1 MAIFRVKKTRDFTIM
16 SNHHLRDKKL
26 SLKAKGLLSL
36 ILSLPEDWDY
46 TLKGLSY
53 ICKEGIDAVRM
64 AVKELED
71 AGYIE
76 RRRFRNE
83 KGQLKS
89 IEYIIHEIPE
99 TEQEDTPEEPK
110 SENTAQEPVFCEP
123 ISEKSIEE
131 APTSE
136 IPMLGKATQLNT
148 NIQNTK
154 EINTDV
160 IKYPSINLSPEAKS
174 ETVSNIEPED
184 CQYVCSANADLRSS
198 ALLGGTRWI
207 DRYNQNIE
215 FVKSNIEYDG
225 LCTIHDKATLDNIV
239 SIMAEVLTVDR
250 HSYTIEGCEYPAVLI
265 KKRFSEVDYAVMD
278 AFLMQ
283 FENKTE
289 KIRNIKSYLIT
300 SMYNAPSTASA
311 QIHNTVIHDIYGMQR
326 KI

>member
-123 ISEKSIEE
+123 ILENQIEE

-160 IKYPSINLSPEAKS
+160 IKYPSINPSPEAKS
-174 ETVSNIEPED
+174 ETVSSIEPEE
-184 CQYVCSANADLRSS
+184 
-198 ALLGGTRWI
+198 RWI

-265 KKRFSEVDYAVMD
+265 KKRFSEIDYSVMD

-289 KIRNIKSYLIT
+289 KIRNIKAYLIT

-311 QIHNTVIHDIYGMQR
+311 QIHNTVIHDIYGCGIY
-326 KI
+326 KNK

>member
-53 ICKEGIDAVRM
+53 ICKEGVDAVRM

-99 TEQEDTPEEPK
+99 TAEEEDTTEEPK
-110 SENTAQEPVFCEP
+110 SENTAQEPVFCQP
-123 ISEKSIEE
+123 ISEKSIEG

-136 IPMLGKATQLNT
+136 IPILVGTTQLNT

-154 EINTDV
+154 GKNTDLS
-160 IKYPSINLSPEAKS
+160 KYPSINPSKEKKS
-174 ETVSNIEPED
+174 ETLSDSQAEE
-184 CQYVCSANADLRSS
+184 
-198 ALLGGTRWI
+198 RWI

-215 FVKSNIEYDG
+215 FIKSNIEYDG
-225 LCTIHDKATLDNIV
+225 LCTIHDRATLDNIV

-265 KKRFSEVDYAVMD
+265 KKRFSEVDYSVMD

-311 QIHNTVIHDIYGMQR
+311 QIHNAVIHDIYGMQC
-326 KI
+326 

>member
-53 ICKEGIDAVRM
+53 ICKEGVDAVRM

-99 TEQEDTPEEPK
+99 TAEEEDTTEEPK
-110 SENTAQEPVFCEP
+110 SENTVQEPVFCQP

-160 IKYPSINLSPEAKS
+160 IKYPSINPSPEINLKAM
-174 ETVSNIEPED
+174 SNAELEE
-184 CQYVCSANADLRSS
+184 
-198 ALLGGTRWI
+198 RWI

-215 FVKSNIEYDG
+215 FIKSNIEYDG
-225 LCTIHDKATLDNIV
+225 LCTIHDRATLDNIV

-265 KKRFSEVDYAVMD
+265 KKRFSEIDYSVMD

-289 KIRNIKSYLIT
+289 KIRNIKAYLIT

>member
-131 APTSE
+131 VPTSE

-160 IKYPSINLSPEAKS
+160 IKYPSINPSPEAKS
-174 ETVSNIEPED
+174 ETVSSIEPEE
-184 CQYVCSANADLRSS
+184 
-198 ALLGGTRWI
+198 RWI

-215 FVKSNIEYDG
+215 FVKNNIEYDG

-265 KKRFSEVDYAVMD
+265 KKRFSEIDYSVMD

-289 KIRNIKSYLIT
+289 KIRNIKAYLIT

>member
-99 TEQEDTPEEPK
+99 TEQEDTQEEPK
-110 SENTAQEPVFCEP
+110 SENSMQEPDFYEP
-123 ISEKSIEE
+123 ILENQIEE

-160 IKYPSINLSPEAKS
+160 IKYPSINLSPENNLKAM
-174 ETVSNIEPED
+174 SNAELEE
-184 CQYVCSANADLRSS
+184 
-198 ALLGGTRWI
+198 RWI

-215 FVKSNIEYDG
+215 FVKNNIEYDG

-265 KKRFSEVDYAVMD
+265 KKRFSEIDYSVMD

-289 KIRNIKSYLIT
+289 KIRNIKAYLIT

-311 QIHNTVIHDIYGMQR
+311 QIHNAVIHDIYGMQR

>member
-110 SENTAQEPVFCEP
+110 SEKTAQEPVFCEP

-131 APTSE
+131 VPTSE
-136 IPMLGKATQLNT
+136 IPMLGKTTQLNT

-160 IKYPSINLSPEAKS
+160 IKYPSINPSPEAKS
-174 ETVSNIEPED
+174 ETVSSIEPEE
-184 CQYVCSANADLRSS
+184 
-198 ALLGGTRWI
+198 RWI

-215 FVKSNIEYDG
+215 FVKNNIEYDG

-265 KKRFSEVDYAVMD
+265 KKRFSEVDYSVMD

-311 QIHNTVIHDIYGMQR
+311 QIHNAVIHDIYGMR
-326 KI
+326 R

>member
-110 SENTAQEPVFCEP
+110 SENSMQEPDFYEP
-123 ISEKSIEE
+123 ILENQIEE

-136 IPMLGKATQLNT
+136 IPMLGKATQLKN

-160 IKYPSINLSPEAKS
+160 IKYPSINPSPENNLKAM
-174 ETVSNIEPED
+174 SNAELEE
-184 CQYVCSANADLRSS
+184 
-198 ALLGGTRWI
+198 RWI

-215 FVKSNIEYDG
+215 FVKNNIEYDG

-265 KKRFSEVDYAVMD
+265 KKRFSEIDYSVMD

-289 KIRNIKSYLIT
+289 KIRNIKAYLIT

>member
-53 ICKEGIDAVRM
+53 ICKEGVDAVRM

-99 TEQEDTPEEPK
+99 TAEEEDTTEEPK
-110 SENTAQEPVFCEP
+110 SENTVQEPVFCQP
-123 ISEKSIEE
+123 ISEKSIEG

-136 IPMLGKATQLNT
+136 IPILVGTTQLNT

-154 EINTDV
+154 GKNTDLS
-160 IKYPSINLSPEAKS
+160 KYPSINPSKEKKS
-174 ETVSNIEPED
+174 ETLSDSQAEE
-184 CQYVCSANADLRSS
+184 
-198 ALLGGTRWI
+198 RWI

-215 FVKSNIEYDG
+215 FIKSNIEYDG
-225 LCTIHDKATLDNIV
+225 LCTIHDRATLDNIV

-265 KKRFSEVDYAVMD
+265 KKRFSEVDYSVMD

-311 QIHNTVIHDIYGMQR
+311 QIHNAVIHDIYGMQC
-326 KI
+326 

>member
-53 ICKEGIDAVRM
+53 ICKEGVDAVRM

-83 KGQLKS
+83 RGQLKS
-89 IEYIIHEIPE
+89 IEYIIHEVPE
-99 TEQEDTPEEPK
+99 TEEDTIEEPK
-110 SENTAQEPVFCEP
+110 SENTAQEPVFCQP
-123 ISEKSIEE
+123 IPEKSIEE

-136 IPMLGKATQLNT
+136 IPILVGTTQLNT

-154 EINTDV
+154 EEKTDL
-160 IKYPSINLSPEAKS
+160 IKNPSINLSPKNNLETKS
-174 ETVSNIEPED
+174 NAESED
-184 CQYVCSANADLRSS
+184 CQYVCSANADLWSS

-215 FVKSNIEYDG
+215 FIKSNIEYDG
-225 LCTIHDKATLDNIV
+225 LCTIHDRATLDNIV

-265 KKRFSEVDYAVMD
+265 KKRFSEVDYSVMD

-311 QIHNTVIHDIYGMQR
+311 QIHNAVIHDIYGMR
-326 KI
+326 R

>member
-26 SLKAKGLLSL
+26 SLKG
-36 ILSLPEDWDY
+36 
-46 TLKGLSY
+46 
-53 ICKEGIDAVRM
+53 M

-99 TEQEDTPEEPK
+99 TEQEDTQEEPK
-110 SENTAQEPVFCEP
+110 SENSMQEPDFYEP
-123 ISEKSIEE
+123 ILENQIEE

-160 IKYPSINLSPEAKS
+160 IKYPSINPSPENNLKAM
-174 ETVSNIEPED
+174 SNAELEE
-184 CQYVCSANADLRSS
+184 
-198 ALLGGTRWI
+198 RWI

-215 FVKSNIEYDG
+215 FVKNNIEYDG

-265 KKRFSEVDYAVMD
+265 KKRFSEIDYSVMD

-289 KIRNIKSYLIT
+289 KIRNIKAYLIT

>member
-53 ICKEGIDAVRM
+53 ICKEGVDAVRM

-71 AGYIE
+71 SGYIE

-83 KGQLKS
+83 RGQLKS

-99 TEQEDTPEEPK
+99 TAEEEDTTEEMK
-110 SENTAQEPVFCEP
+110 SENTAQEPVFCQP

-136 IPMLGKATQLNT
+136 IPILVGTTQLNT

-154 EINTDV
+154 EEKTDL
-160 IKYPSINLSPEAKS
+160 IKNPSINPSPEAKS
-174 ETVSNIEPED
+174 ETVSSIEPEE
-184 CQYVCSANADLRSS
+184 
-198 ALLGGTRWI
+198 RWI

-215 FVKSNIEYDG
+215 FVKNNIEYDG
-225 LCTIHDKATLDNIV
+225 LCTIHDRATLDNIV

-265 KKRFSEVDYAVMD
+265 KKRFSEVDYSVMD

-311 QIHNTVIHDIYGMQR
+311 QIHNSVIHDIYGMQR
-326 KI
+326 

>member
-53 ICKEGIDAVRM
+53 ICKEGVDAVRM

-99 TEQEDTPEEPK
+99 TAEEEDTTEEPK
-110 SENTAQEPVFCEP
+110 SENTVQEPVFCQP

-136 IPMLGKATQLNT
+136 IPILVGTTQLNT

-154 EINTDV
+154 GKNTDLS
-160 IKYPSINLSPEAKS
+160 KYPSINPSKEKKS
-174 ETVSNIEPED
+174 ETLSDSQAEE
-184 CQYVCSANADLRSS
+184 
-198 ALLGGTRWI
+198 RWI

-215 FVKSNIEYDG
+215 FIKSNIEYDG
-225 LCTIHDKATLDNIV
+225 LCTIHDRATLDNIV

-265 KKRFSEVDYAVMD
+265 KKRFSEVDYSVMD

-311 QIHNTVIHDIYGMQR
+311 QIHNAVIHDIYGMQC
-326 KI
+326 

>member
-53 ICKEGIDAVRM
+53 ICKEGVDAVRM

-99 TEQEDTPEEPK
+99 TAEEEDTTEEPK
-110 SENTAQEPVFCEP
+110 SENTAQEPVFCQP

-136 IPMLGKATQLNT
+136 IPILVGTTQLNT
-148 NIQNTK
+148 NIQSTK
-154 EINTDV
+154 EEKTDLS
-160 IKYPSINLSPEAKS
+160 KYPSINLSKEKKS
-174 ETVSNIEPED
+174 ETLSDSQAEE
-184 CQYVCSANADLRSS
+184 
-198 ALLGGTRWI
+198 RWI

-215 FVKSNIEYDG
+215 FIKNNIEYDG
-225 LCTIHDKATLDNIV
+225 LCTIHDRATLDNIV

-265 KKRFSEVDYAVMD
+265 KKRFSEVDYSVMD

-311 QIHNTVIHDIYGMQR
+311 QIHNAVIHDIYGMQC
-326 KI
+326 

>member
-160 IKYPSINLSPEAKS
+160 IKYPSINLSPENNLKAM
-174 ETVSNIEPED
+174 SNAELEE
-184 CQYVCSANADLRSS
+184 
-198 ALLGGTRWI
+198 RWI

-215 FVKSNIEYDG
+215 FVKNNIEYDG

-265 KKRFSEVDYAVMD
+265 KKRFSEIDYSVMD

-289 KIRNIKSYLIT
+289 KIRNIKAYLIT

-311 QIHNTVIHDIYGMQR
+311 QIHNAVIHDIYGCGIY
-326 KI
+326 KNK

>member
-53 ICKEGIDAVRM
+53 ICKEGVDAVRM

-99 TEQEDTPEEPK
+99 TAEEEDTTEEPK
-110 SENTAQEPVFCEP
+110 SENTAQEPVFCQP
-123 ISEKSIEE
+123 ISEKSIEG

-136 IPMLGKATQLNT
+136 IPILVGTTQLNN

-154 EINTDV
+154 GKNTDLS
-160 IKYPSINLSPEAKS
+160 KYPSINPSKEKKS
-174 ETVSNIEPED
+174 ETLSDSQAEE
-184 CQYVCSANADLRSS
+184 
-198 ALLGGTRWI
+198 RWI

-215 FVKSNIEYDG
+215 FIKSNIEYDG
-225 LCTIHDKATLDNIV
+225 LCTIHDRATLDNIV

-265 KKRFSEVDYAVMD
+265 KKRFSEVDYSVMD

-311 QIHNTVIHDIYGMQR
+311 QIHNAVIHDIYGMQC
-326 KI
+326 

>member
-110 SENTAQEPVFCEP
+110 SENSMQEPDFCEP
-123 ISEKSIEE
+123 ILENQIEE

-160 IKYPSINLSPEAKS
+160 IKYPSINLSPENNLKAM
-174 ETVSNIEPED
+174 SNAELEE
-184 CQYVCSANADLRSS
+184 
-198 ALLGGTRWI
+198 RWI

-215 FVKSNIEYDG
+215 FVKNNIEYEG

>member
-53 ICKEGIDAVRM
+53 ICKEGVDAVRM

-99 TEQEDTPEEPK
+99 TEEDTTEEPK
-110 SENTAQEPVFCEP
+110 SENTAQEPVFCQP

-136 IPMLGKATQLNT
+136 IPILVGTTQLNT

-154 EINTDV
+154 GRNTDLS
-160 IKYPSINLSPEAKS
+160 KYPSINLSPKNNLETKS
-174 ETVSNIEPED
+174 NAETEE
-184 CQYVCSANADLRSS
+184 
-198 ALLGGTRWI
+198 RWI

-215 FVKSNIEYDG
+215 FIKSNIEYDG
-225 LCTIHDKATLDNIV
+225 LCTIHDRATLDNIV

-265 KKRFSEVDYAVMD
+265 KKRFSEVDYSVMD

-311 QIHNTVIHDIYGMQR
+311 QIHNAVIHDIYGMQC
-326 KI
+326 

>member
-83 KGQLKS
+83 RGQLKS
-89 IEYIIHEIPE
+89 IEYIIHEVPE
-99 TEQEDTPEEPK
+99 TEEDTIEEPK
-110 SENTAQEPVFCEP
+110 SENTAQEPVFCQP
-123 ISEKSIEE
+123 IPEKSIEE

-136 IPMLGKATQLNT
+136 IPILAGTTQLNT

-154 EINTDV
+154 GRNTDLS
-160 IKYPSINLSPEAKS
+160 KYPSINLSPK
-174 ETVSNIEPED
+174 NNLEPE
-184 CQYVCSANADLRSS
+184 SNAESEE
-198 ALLGGTRWI
+198 RWI

-215 FVKSNIEYDG
+215 FVKSNIEYEG
-225 LCTIHDKATLDNIV
+225 LCTIHDRATLDNIV

-265 KKRFSEVDYAVMD
+265 KKRFSEVDYSVMD

-311 QIHNTVIHDIYGMQR
+311 QIHNAVIHDIYGMQR
-326 KI
+326 

>member
-53 ICKEGIDAVRM
+53 ICKEGVDAVRM

-89 IEYIIHEIPE
+89 IEYFIHEIPE
-99 TEQEDTPEEPK
+99 TAEEEDTTEEPK
-110 SENTAQEPVFCEP
+110 SENTAQEPVFCQP
-123 ISEKSIEE
+123 ISEKSIEG

-136 IPMLGKATQLNT
+136 IPILVGTTQLNT

-154 EINTDV
+154 GRNTDL
-160 IKYPSINLSPEAKS
+160 IKYPSINPSKEKKS
-174 ETVSNIEPED
+174 ETLSDSQAED

-198 ALLGGTRWI
+198 
-207 DRYNQNIE
+207 
-215 FVKSNIEYDG
+215 
-225 LCTIHDKATLDNIV
+225 
-239 SIMAEVLTVDR
+239 
-250 HSYTIEGCEYPAVLI
+250 
-265 KKRFSEVDYAVMD
+265 
-278 AFLMQ
+278 
-283 FENKTE
+283 
-289 KIRNIKSYLIT
+289 
-300 SMYNAPSTASA
+300 
-311 QIHNTVIHDIYGMQR
+311 
-326 KI
+326 

>member
-110 SENTAQEPVFCEP
+110 SENSMQEPDFYEP
-123 ISEKSIEE
+123 ILENQIEE

-160 IKYPSINLSPEAKS
+160 IKYPSINPSPENNLKAM
-174 ETVSNIEPED
+174 SNAELEE
-184 CQYVCSANADLRSS
+184 
-198 ALLGGTRWI
+198 RWI

-215 FVKSNIEYDG
+215 FVKNNIEYDG

-265 KKRFSEVDYAVMD
+265 KKRFSEIDYSVMD

-289 KIRNIKSYLIT
+289 KIRNIKAYLIT

-326 KI
+326 

>member
-53 ICKEGIDAVRM
+53 ICKEGVDAVRM

-99 TEQEDTPEEPK
+99 TAEEEDTTEEPK
-110 SENTAQEPVFCEP
+110 SENTAQEPVFCQP

-136 IPMLGKATQLNT
+136 IPILVGTTQLNT
-148 NIQNTK
+148 NIQSTK
-154 EINTDV
+154 EEKTDLS
-160 IKYPSINLSPEAKS
+160 KYPSINLSKEKKS
-174 ETVSNIEPED
+174 ETLSDSQAEE
-184 CQYVCSANADLRSS
+184 
-198 ALLGGTRWI
+198 RWI

-215 FVKSNIEYDG
+215 FIKSNIEYDG
-225 LCTIHDKATLDNIV
+225 LCTIHDRATLDNIV

-265 KKRFSEVDYAVMD
+265 KKRFSEVDYSVMD

-311 QIHNTVIHDIYGMQR
+311 QIHNAVIHDIYGMQR
-326 KI
+326 

>member
-99 TEQEDTPEEPK
+99 TEQEDTQEEPK
-110 SENTAQEPVFCEP
+110 SENSMQEPDFYEP
-123 ISEKSIEE
+123 ILENQIEE

-160 IKYPSINLSPEAKS
+160 IKYPSINPSPENNLKAM
-174 ETVSNIEPED
+174 SNAELEE
-184 CQYVCSANADLRSS
+184 
-198 ALLGGTRWI
+198 RWI

-215 FVKSNIEYDG
+215 FVKNNIEYDG

-265 KKRFSEVDYAVMD
+265 KKRFSEIDYSVMD

-289 KIRNIKSYLIT
+289 KIRNIKAYLIT

>member
-1 MAIFRVKKTRDFTIM
+1 MAIFRVKKTRYFTIM

-160 IKYPSINLSPEAKS
+160 IKYPSINLSPENNLKAM
-174 ETVSNIEPED
+174 SNAELEE
-184 CQYVCSANADLRSS
+184 
-198 ALLGGTRWI
+198 RWI

-215 FVKSNIEYDG
+215 FVKNNIEYDG

-265 KKRFSEVDYAVMD
+265 KKRFSEIDYSVMD

-289 KIRNIKSYLIT
+289 KIRNIKAYLIT

-311 QIHNTVIHDIYGMQR
+311 QIHNAVIHDIYGCGIY
-326 KI
+326 KNK

>member
-110 SENTAQEPVFCEP
+110 SENSMQEPDFCEP
-123 ISEKSIEE
+123 ILENQIEE
-131 APTSE
+131 APTTE

-160 IKYPSINLSPEAKS
+160 IKYPSINLSPENNLKAM
-174 ETVSNIEPED
+174 SNAELEE
-184 CQYVCSANADLRSS
+184 
-198 ALLGGTRWI
+198 RWI

-215 FVKSNIEYDG
+215 FVKNNIEYEG

-265 KKRFSEVDYAVMD
+265 KKRFSEIDYSVMD

-289 KIRNIKSYLIT
+289 KIRNIKAYLIT

>member
-53 ICKEGIDAVRM
+53 ICKEGVDAVRM

-89 IEYIIHEIPE
+89 IEYIIHEVPE
-99 TEQEDTPEEPK
+99 TEEDTIEEPK
-110 SENTAQEPVFCEP
+110 SENTTQEPVFCQP

-136 IPMLGKATQLNT
+136 IPILVGTTQLNT

-154 EINTDV
+154 GKNTDLS
-160 IKYPSINLSPEAKS
+160 KYPSINPSKEKKS
-174 ETVSNIEPED
+174 ETLSDSQAEE
-184 CQYVCSANADLRSS
+184 
-198 ALLGGTRWI
+198 RWI

-215 FVKSNIEYDG
+215 FIKSNIEYEG
-225 LCTIHDKATLDNIV
+225 LSTIHDRATLDNIV

-265 KKRFSEVDYAVMD
+265 KKRFSEVDYSVMD

-311 QIHNTVIHDIYGMQR
+311 QIHNAVIHDIYGMQC
-326 KI
+326 

>member
-110 SENTAQEPVFCEP
+110 SENSMQEPDFCEP
-123 ISEKSIEE
+123 ILENQIEE

-160 IKYPSINLSPEAKS
+160 IKYPSINPSQEAKS
-174 ETVSNIEPED
+174 ETVSSIEPEE
-184 CQYVCSANADLRSS
+184 
-198 ALLGGTRWI
+198 RWI

-265 KKRFSEVDYAVMD
+265 KKRFSEIDYSVMD

-289 KIRNIKSYLIT
+289 KIRNIKAYLIT

-311 QIHNTVIHDIYGMQR
+311 QIHNTVIHDIYGMQC

>member
-99 TEQEDTPEEPK
+99 TEQEDTQEEPK
-110 SENTAQEPVFCEP
+110 SENSMQEPDFCEP
-123 ISEKSIEE
+123 ILENQIEE

-160 IKYPSINLSPEAKS
+160 IKYPSINPSQEAKS
-174 ETVSNIEPED
+174 ETVSSIEPEE
-184 CQYVCSANADLRSS
+184 
-198 ALLGGTRWI
+198 RWI

-215 FVKSNIEYDG
+215 FVKNNIEYEG

>member
-99 TEQEDTPEEPK
+99 TEQEDTQEEPK
-110 SENTAQEPVFCEP
+110 SENSMQEPDFCEP
-123 ISEKSIEE
+123 ILENQIEE

-160 IKYPSINLSPEAKS
+160 IKYPSINLSPENNLKAM
-174 ETVSNIEPED
+174 SNAELEE
-184 CQYVCSANADLRSS
+184 
-198 ALLGGTRWI
+198 RWI

-215 FVKSNIEYDG
+215 FVKNNIEYDG

-265 KKRFSEVDYAVMD
+265 KKRFSEIDYSVMD

-289 KIRNIKSYLIT
+289 KIRNIKAYLIT

-311 QIHNTVIHDIYGMQR
+311 QIHNAVIHDIYGCGIY
-326 KI
+326 KNK

>member
-53 ICKEGIDAVRM
+53 ICKEGVDAVRM

-83 KGQLKS
+83 RGQLKS
-89 IEYIIHEIPE
+89 IEYIIYEVPE
-99 TEQEDTPEEPK
+99 TEEDTIEEPK
-110 SENTAQEPVFCEP
+110 SENTAQEPVFCQP

-136 IPMLGKATQLNT
+136 IPILVGTTQLNT
-148 NIQNTK
+148 NIQSTK
-154 EINTDV
+154 EEKTDLS
-160 IKYPSINLSPEAKS
+160 KYPSINLSKEKKS
-174 ETVSNIEPED
+174 ETLSDSQAEE
-184 CQYVCSANADLRSS
+184 
-198 ALLGGTRWI
+198 RWI

-215 FVKSNIEYDG
+215 FIKSNIEYDG
-225 LCTIHDKATLDNIV
+225 LCTIHDRATLDNIV

-265 KKRFSEVDYAVMD
+265 KKRFSEVDYSVMD

-311 QIHNTVIHDIYGMQR
+311 QIHNAVIHDIYGMR
-326 KI
+326 R